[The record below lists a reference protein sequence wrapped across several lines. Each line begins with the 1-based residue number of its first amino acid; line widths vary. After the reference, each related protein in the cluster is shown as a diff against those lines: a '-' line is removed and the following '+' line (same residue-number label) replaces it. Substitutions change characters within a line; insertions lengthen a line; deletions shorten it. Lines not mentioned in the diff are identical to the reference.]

1 MKWINFKV
9 RKITLMLLLLVTGLS
24 QVSAEKVNVGDI
36 VFSHIKDSYEWH
48 ITKWNDKEISVPLP
62 VIVISKDKG
71 LNVFLSSRLHE
82 GKSFRGFYIA
92 ESGENIGKI
101 VEHDTF
107 GKEIPPIDISITKNV
122 FALLLSCFLLV
133 FIIMRVARWY
143 KRRPLDVPGGW
154 VGIMEMVILAIH
166 DGVIKDN
173 IGKGYKSYAPY
184 LLTVFFFILI
194 NNLMGLIPVF
204 PGGANVTGNIAVT
217 FVLALCTFVIVSFSG
232 TKHYWKEVLWPDTPI
247 FLKLPI
253 PIMPFVEIFEVF
265 TKPFSLMIRLF
276 ANIMAGHTVILGL
289 TCLIFIS
296 VSMGVA
302 VNVGLTVVSVA
313 FTVFMNFIE
322 LLVACIQAYIFTL
335 LTAVY
340 IGQAKA
346 TH

>member
-1 MKWINFKV
+1 MKWINFIV
-9 RKITLMLLLLVTGLS
+9 RKITLMLVLIVTGLS
-24 QVSAEKVNVGDI
+24 QVSAENVNVGDI

-48 ITKWNDKEISVPLP
+48 ITKWNDTEISVPLP

-71 LNVFLSSRLHE
+71 LNMFLSSRFHE
-82 GKSFRGFYIA
+82 GESFSGFYIA

-107 GKEIPPIDISITKNV
+107 GKEVRPIDISITKNV

-232 TKHYWKEVLWPDTPI
+232 TKHYWKEVVWPDTPI

>member
-1 MKWINFKV
+1 MKWINFIV
-9 RKITLMLLLLVTGLS
+9 RKITLMLVLLVTGLS

-82 GKSFRGFYIA
+82 GESFRGFYIA

-107 GKEIPPIDISITKNV
+107 GKEVRPIDISITKNV

-173 IGKGYKSYAPY
+173 IGTGYKSYAPY

-232 TKHYWKEVLWPDTPI
+232 TKHYWKEVVWPDTPI